1 MISPKSKIKI
11 VHFQYVLSSLLVPE
25 TAGLMWWTSSY
36 KNTFQ
41 IWYDSFDNFSSKFES
56 YFLETVTKA
65 CSVERSTKFYKI
77 WKFLECWEEIPMVTK
92 DLFEKMKVK
101 GSNAGVFWYI
111 LWHFSKFS
119 CRILYSADIVV
130 FKTCSRLQVLVL
142 QLLNLLLS

>member
-11 VHFQYVLSSLLVPE
+11 VHFQYVLSGLLVPE
-25 TAGLMWWTSSY
+25 TADLMWWTSSY

-65 CSVERSTKFYKI
+65 CSVERLV
-77 WKFLECWEEIPMVTK
+77 WKFLERWEEIPMVTK

-111 LWHFSKFS
+111 LWHFSKLS
-119 CRILYSADIVV
+119 CRLLYSADIVV
-130 FKTCSRLQVLVL
+130 SKLV
-142 QLLNLLLS
+142 QGCKF

>member
-11 VHFQYVLSSLLVPE
+11 VHFQYVLSGLLVPE
-25 TAGLMWWTSSY
+25 TADLMWWTSSY

-65 CSVERSTKFYKI
+65 CSVERLV

-101 GSNAGVFWYI
+101 GFNAGVFWYI
-111 LWHFSKFS
+111 LWHFSKLS
-119 CRILYSADIVV
+119 CRILCSADIVF

-142 QLLNLLLS
+142 QFLNLLLS